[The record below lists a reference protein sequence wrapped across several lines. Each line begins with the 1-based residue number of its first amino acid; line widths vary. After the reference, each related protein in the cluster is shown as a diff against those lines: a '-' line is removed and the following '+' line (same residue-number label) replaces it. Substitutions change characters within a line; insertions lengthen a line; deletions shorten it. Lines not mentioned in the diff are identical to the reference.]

1 MSTKFKIQDGILLEY
16 EGTDHEVTVPEGI
29 TVIGS
34 QSFRQSNVTSVKL
47 PSSLEIIVREAFEGC
62 SLLKEIVIPE
72 GVHTIDSYAF
82 SGCVSLKEVK
92 LPKTLKVIGTN
103 AFCSCSSL
111 EEMKLPSSLEIIV
124 RETFEGCSLL
134 KEIVI
139 PEGVHTIDSYAFS
152 GCVSLKEVKL
162 PKTLKVIG
170 FHAFQSCSSLEEMKL
185 PSSLVTIGSEAFGLC
200 ENLKTVKCDA
210 VIPDIHKSSFNG
222 CSRLFDSNGLL
233 IIGGVLLDLGYNA
246 ADEIVI
252 PDGVE
257 VIGAEAF
264 ENIDHRLKKAILPSS
279 VREIREDAF
288 KNCRELK
295 KIRIPKS
302 TEFISNTAFK
312 WCEKLT
318 EITVDEE
325 NSHFYSVDGI
335 LFSKEKDIL
344 IHIPGGKKLT
354 EYTVPESV
362 VTIESYAFQNC
373 YDLRKICIPASVQN
387 IGDEVF
393 PRYWGRKSKL
403 KDIEISPEGGKGNV
417 GKELFWFEGLKSP
430 LVYPKLPIDIIK
442 EHATKVR
449 LALGFCQNPEM
460 YEEEYAQ
467 QYRKFAAS
475 HRKTLLNA
483 AEKRKI
489 TGIKK
494 YFSDQP
500 EKVDKVNTSVTELS
514 ERQKV
519 LLLEQTVMTG
529 TLDQLRE
536 ILNSVGNFEMTA
548 RALAI
553 ACRYR
558 GLDYVKELISHR
570 ATFRYE
576 DSVAIHRNYRTSV
589 SNQYSRKDCE
599 YYLMIIPDKLDVKRE
614 RDISY
619 SALFGISF
627 INISESLEKKRL
639 PLSQRIEITRF
650 LASIISTGIC
660 LDEMLFWALLWGET
674 EFADALCE
682 MGADLKNKTAGYY
695 NGSAASASYI
705 DNIIGNSRSIY
716 RSAYAYEMENLP
728 PEKVLPVFERLNR
741 IVNDAG
747 EKLIITQTLFE
758 RIKWNDAA
766 LEYALNNCDLSGID
780 KRKALKAAVKENQIS
795 VLAIM
800 AENGW
805 LNSSD
810 IRENIIEFALN
821 SNYVEPLAWLIDFK
835 RRTVDIAKEEA
846 EAEKRLD
853 RKLSRIDKP
862 GSVAAL
868 RKIWSYRK
876 QEDGTLIITR
886 YKGEESRIEIPS
898 VIGKSRVTAIGRDYF
913 AWGTK
918 LADVTVPEGVLSIED
933 YTFYKCESL
942 VTVNLP
948 KTIEKIGSGAFS
960 LCENLKNISIP
971 ENVRYMDQSS
981 FYGCQSLRDEN
992 GFAIVDGC
1000 LLGYYGNDGLI
1011 RVPDNVRRIV
1021 SMGLELSSGG
1031 IHEVILPEG
1040 VQIIGNG
1047 AFAGCEWLKSIVIPA
1062 SVRTIE
1068 AEAFMRSRLTGIELK
1083 EGLEE
1088 IGEDAFSLTSLLKVR
1103 IPETVRS
1110 IQSEAFA
1117 GCENLKEVYISS
1129 GVEHFGENI
1138 FGRNVWYQ
1146 KRLYVHT
1153 PAGSAVEKY
1162 AKDFDFIT
1170 VVNDYE

>member
-34 QSFRQSNVTSVKL
+34 QAFRQSNVTSVKL

-92 LPKTLKVIGTN
+92 LPKTLKVIG
-103 AFCSCSSL
+103 
-111 EEMKLPSSLEIIV
+111 
-124 RETFEGCSLL
+124 
-134 KEIVI
+134 
-139 PEGVHTIDSYAFS
+139 
-152 GCVSLKEVKL
+152 
-162 PKTLKVIG
+162 

-185 PSSLVTIGSEAFGLC
+185 PSSLVTIDSEAFGLC

-233 IIGGVLLDLGYNA
+233 IIGGVLLNLGYNA

-257 VIGAEAF
+257 VIGTEAF
-264 ENIDHRLKKAILPSS
+264 ENIDHRLKKVILPSS

-354 EYTVPESV
+354 EYTVPKSV

-403 KDIEISPEGGKGNV
+403 KDIEISPEAGKGNV

-500 EKVDKVNTSVTELS
+500 ETGKKVNTSVAELS

-576 DSVAIHRNYRTSV
+576 NSVAIHRNYRTSV

-639 PLSQRIEITRF
+639 PLSQRIEITGF

-695 NGSAASASYI
+695 NGSGASASYI

-898 VIGKSRVTAIGRDYF
+898 VIGKSRVTAIGRDF

-933 YTFYKCESL
+933 YAFYKCESL

-971 ENVRYMDQSS
+971 ESVRYMDQSS
-981 FYGCQSLRDEN
+981 FYGCEALQDET

-1000 LLGYYGNDGLI
+1000 LLGYYGNDALI

-1068 AEAFMRSRLTGIELK
+1068 AKAFKKTGLTEIELK

-1129 GVEHFGENI
+1129 GVGHFGENI